1 MSEKGMLND
10 FIEKT
15 KEIKV
20 KLQSLIKGENDGE
33 NVEALSNMV
42 DFNNTCMLLTMIFIV
57 IFIYKKEFLQFLNK
71 NLNIK
76 L

>member
-1 MSEKGMLND
+1 MSEGMLNNL
-10 FIEKT
+10 IET
-15 KEIKV
+15 TNEIKV
-20 KLQSLIKGENDGE
+20 KLQNLITGENDDTNEG
-33 NVEALSNMV
+33 LSNMM

>member
-10 FIEKT
+10 FIKKT

-20 KLQSLIKGENDGE
+20 KLQSLIKGENDG
-33 NVEALSNMV
+33 NVEGLSNMM

>member
-1 MSEKGMLND
+1 MLNNL
-10 FIEKT
+10 IET
-15 KEIKV
+15 TNEIKV
-20 KLQSLIKGENDGE
+20 KLQNLITGENDDTNEG
-33 NVEALSNMV
+33 LSNMM

>member
-1 MSEKGMLND
+1 MSEKGRFD
-10 FIEKT
+10 GFIEKT
-15 KEIKV
+15 NEIKV
-20 KLQSLIKGENDGE
+20 KLQKLITGENDGK
-33 NVEALSNMV
+33 NVEALSNMAN
-42 DFNNTCMLLTMIFIV
+42 FNNTCMLLTMIFIV